1 MALDDLPYAFTR
13 RQALAR
19 GLSDFRLGRLI
30 VRDEVHRARR
40 GVFVRAG
47 PTAPDQRD
55 VRYRDLSRALL
66 DVYGDGYALSHL
78 SAAAFHDQPLPLGP
92 LDTVHLLD
100 LDVTAKTRRA
110 PGLWVHS
117 ADSYQ
122 SNLALVDGLI
132 VTSVA
137 RTVADCLRTFGPRV
151 SVPIAD
157 DALHRR
163 MTTRDQVL
171 VEMAMQC
178 HWPGRTL
185 ADEAAPL
192 VDGRRESWL
201 ESYAFVRMSEWGL
214 TLPTP
219 QVEVFDDAG
228 ELVARTDAA
237 WVEQA
242 TVLELD
248 GKGKYLLPV
257 NGVVDPRAVWEMEK
271 SRYDRVG
278 NLGAERV
285 RFGLTDLLRH
295 DARVR
300 SAIQARRA
308 CGSLTRFAGSFRILP
323 ASDLTL
329 S

>member
-1 MALDDLPYAFTR
+1 MALDDLPYAFSR
-13 RQALAR
+13 RQAIEG
-19 GLSDFRLGRLI
+19 GLSDFRLRRLI
-30 VRDEVHRARR
+30 AREEVHRLRR
-40 GVFVRAG
+40 GVFVRTG
-47 PTAPDQRD
+47 PSAPEERR
-55 VRYRDLSRALL
+55 VRHRDLSKAML

-78 SAAAFHDQPLPLGP
+78 SAAASHDQPLPLGS

-100 LDVTAKTRRA
+100 LDVSAKTRRT
-110 PGLWVHS
+110 PGLWIHS
-117 ADSYQ
+117 ADSYT
-122 SNLALVDGLI
+122 SDVVVKDGVL

-163 MTTRDQVL
+163 LVTRGSLL

-178 HWPGRTL
+178 HWPGRTRV
-185 ADEAAPL
+185 EETVPL

-201 ESYAFVRMSEWGL
+201 ESYAFVRMAEWGL
-214 TLPTP
+214 ALPTP

-228 ELVARTDAA
+228 EFVARTDGA

-248 GKGKYLLPV
+248 GKGKYGLPLD
-257 NGVVDPRAVWEMEK
+257 GVVDPEAAWEMEK
-271 SRYDRVG
+271 ARYDRVG

-285 RFGLTDLLRH
+285 RFGLTDLLH
-295 DARVR
+295 HETRVR
-300 SAIQARRA
+300 SAIRTRRA
-308 CGSLTRFAGSFRILP
+308 CGSRSRFAGSFRILP

-329 S
+329 L